1 MASLETQY
9 ENYLLENPES
19 KLTLEEWMVLLG
31 EKLEQVLKDIEDGK

>member
-19 KLTLEEWMVLLG
+19 KLTFEEWTVLLG
-31 EKLEQVLKDIEDGK
+31 KNLEQVFKDIENGK

>member
-19 KLTLEEWMVLLG
+19 KLTFEEWTVLLG
-31 EKLEQVLKDIEDGK
+31 KKLEQVLKDIEDGK